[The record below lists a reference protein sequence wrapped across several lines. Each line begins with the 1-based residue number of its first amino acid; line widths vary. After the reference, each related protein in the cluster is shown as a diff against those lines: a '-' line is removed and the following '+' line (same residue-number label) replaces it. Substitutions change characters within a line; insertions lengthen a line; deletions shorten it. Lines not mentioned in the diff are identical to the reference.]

1 MYCLWQWISS
11 GGRSGG
17 GSRSPRPSRCSS
29 SSSRIYSYTWRL
41 MDSHKWGF
49 KSPNM
54 GYKHSYPTYHPTY
67 NDP

>member
-17 GSRSPRPSRCSS
+17 GSRSPRPSRCS